1 MDRPGMRALLIFG
14 VLYFA
19 YGAIFLFQVEDG
31 GAGLQGLQIAVT
43 AAVWT
48 LKAIAYTLVA
58 RGVLGLFLNLD
69 RDIAF
74 FVVLNRVTGPF
85 LAVAAPVTPGFLVER
100 LVPFYVAF
108 LFFAAAFVLPPVVLI
123 LLGLALQ

>member
-1 MDRPGMRALLIFG
+1 MDRPGMQALIIFG

-19 YGAIFLFQVEDG
+19 YGAIFLFQTESETT
-31 GAGLQGLQIAVT
+31 GLQALQIAVT
-43 AAVWT
+43 AATWA
-48 LKAIAYTLVA
+48 LKAVAYTLVA
-58 RGVLGLFLNLD
+58 RGALGLFINLD

-85 LAVAAPVTPGFLVER
+85 LAVAHPVTPGFLVDR

-108 LFFAAAFVLPPVVLI
+108 LFFAAAYALPPLVLF
-123 LLGLALQ
+123 GLFSLQ

>member
-1 MDRPGMRALLIFG
+1 MRALIIFG

-19 YGAIFLFQVEDG
+19 YGAIFFFQLPPDAG
-31 GAGLQGLQIAVT
+31 GLQGLQVAVT
-43 AAVWT
+43 AANWS

-58 RGVLGLFLNLD
+58 RGALGIFLNLD

-74 FVVLNRVTGPF
+74 FVVLNKVTLPF
-85 LAVAAPVTPGFLVER
+85 VILAKPVTPGFLLER

-108 LFFAAAFVLPPVVLI
+108 LLFAAAFAIPPVVLF
-123 LLGLALQ
+123 ALFSLR